1 MIKRTHIAMLLGA
14 SMLTACGA
22 PTKSASDVAGLFQG
36 SGVSL
41 QEKTNALCNE
51 LAKRTQPPMTSDL
64 NVDLGGCA
72 DAGKAAVN
80 LKEIDSFY
88 FQGLDKNPPSA
99 DKVIRTSARAEVWLN
114 KSLLGLASGLS
125 SMMKK
130 KKGGNNT
137 GVLSLPDGNAGGKGL
152 QGLVTPTIEVIE
164 EPQMNVED
172 LEFSMKIRLIL
183 TGIVEADHIIAIDGK
198 LIDNA
203 IAVTVK
209 TTEDRPFELSIL
221 QNFQAVILIIPHAS
235 DVYMDLFV
243 DLNVHDIGA
252 KKLFEGQIQSFL
264 GTGLKGVIDST
275 LNIK

>member
-1 MIKRTHIAMLLGA
+1 MNQRLPIVMLLGA

-41 QEKTNALCNE
+41 QEKANSLCSALG
-51 LAKRTQPPMTSDL
+51 KRTTPPMTSDL
-64 NVDLGGCA
+64 NVDLGSCA

-99 DKVIRTSARAEVWLN
+99 EKVIRTSARAEVWLN

-130 KKGGNNT
+130 KQGGSNT
-137 GVLSLPDGNAGGKGL
+137 GVLSLPDSTDGKGL
-152 QGLVTPTIEVIE
+152 QGLVTPTIEVVE
-164 EPQMNVED
+164 EPKMNVED

-252 KKLFEGQIQSFL
+252 KKIFEGQIQSFL